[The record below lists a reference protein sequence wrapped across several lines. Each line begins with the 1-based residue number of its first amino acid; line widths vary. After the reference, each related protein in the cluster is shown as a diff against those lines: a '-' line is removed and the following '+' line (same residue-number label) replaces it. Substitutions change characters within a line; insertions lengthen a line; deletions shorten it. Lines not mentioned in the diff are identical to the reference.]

1 LKLDVLIRVF
11 RENPPTFTALLEW
24 LDEQEQ
30 TEQRLC
36 AGADDKD
43 EMLRHQGAA
52 RLIPRL
58 KVRLEKLVHPK
69 VA

>member
-1 LKLDVLIRVF
+1 MKLDVLVRTF
-11 RENPPTFTALLEW
+11 RENPPLLLALMEW

-36 AGADDKD
+36 AKENDKD
-43 EMLRHQGAA
+43 EILRYQGAA

-58 KVRLEKLVHPK
+58 KSRLEKLVERK
-69 VA
+69 